1 MAQSARSLITPA
13 AALLRYRVMAYV
25 VGVMLIVVFCSIPFD
40 AVERVVGFAHGLL
53 YLLYLITV
61 LEVVIRFR
69 LKLGTLVAMV
79 CGGWVPFLAFV
90 VEHWVHRRLRTQ
102 TAVEPR

>member
-1 MAQSARSLITPA
+1 MAQSARYLISPA

-40 AVERVVGFAHGLL
+40 AVESVVGFVHGLL
-53 YLLYLITV
+53 YLLYLVTV

-69 LKLGTLVAMV
+69 LKLGTFAAMV

-90 VEHWVHRRLRTQ
+90 VERWVYRRLRTQ
-102 TAVEPR
+102 PALETR